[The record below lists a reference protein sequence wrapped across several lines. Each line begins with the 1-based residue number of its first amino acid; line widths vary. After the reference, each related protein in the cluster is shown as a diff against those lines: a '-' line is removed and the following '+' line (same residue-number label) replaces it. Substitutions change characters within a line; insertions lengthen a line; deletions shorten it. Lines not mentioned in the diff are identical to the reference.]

1 MKKDKERLRLPNIYA
16 AALHEINKVIFG
28 RKLIL
33 TRGCKLLE
41 KDEDAEVNV
50 IREFESWTYD
60 DFIRTW
66 VNESTGKTFTKT
78 YIPTKT

>member
-41 KDEDAEVNV
+41 KD
-50 IREFESWTYD
+50 
-60 DFIRTW
+60 
-66 VNESTGKTFTKT
+66 
-78 YIPTKT
+78 